1 MVARLTIFAPG
12 GRFYQCMTLEPII
25 NQFQPITL
33 EEMSAIK
40 LMNRTDTKF
49 VTSVPVLARLLELA
63 RAEYRAQQTAGTRLS
78 PYRTLY
84 FDTPE
89 CDMYIAHQNGHL
101 NRQKVRVRS
110 YVSSGLH
117 FLEVK
122 TKDNHKRT
130 HKKRVTLSVDDQQAW
145 PALVQ
150 ASQGDISDFLTQRLR
165 YDHTTLVPTL
175 ENEFSRITLVN
186 RACTE
191 RLTIDTGL
199 QFVNRVTRCRREM
212 TGLVIIEL
220 KRDGLQPSPI
230 LDLLRQLRIKP
241 HGFSKYCM
249 GMAFTDP
256 RLKQNRFKERMRS
269 VERIMAQCQQ

>member
-1 MVARLTIFAPG
+1 MERKTIYRRELKFRVSRADRELLLHRLAAAMRPDVHG
-12 GRFYQCMTLEPII
+12 KNGVY
-25 NQFQPITL
+25 
-33 EEMSAIK
+33 A
-40 LMNRTDTKF
+40 
-49 VTSVPVLARLLELA
+49 V
-63 RAEYRAQQTAGTRLS
+63 
-78 PYRTLY
+78 RTLY
-84 FDTPE
+84 FDTPG

-199 QFVNRVTRCRREM
+199 QFVNRVTCRRREM

-269 VERIMAQCQQ
+269 VERIMAQSQQ

>member
-1 MVARLTIFAPG
+1 MVARLTILRPG
-12 GRFYQCMTLEPII
+12 GRFYQCMMLEQVIQ
-25 NQFQPITL
+25 QFQPITL
-33 EEMSAIK
+33 EEMSAIR

-49 VTSVPVLARLLELA
+49 VTSVPVLCHLLELA
-63 RAEYRAQQTAGTRLS
+63 RAEYRVQETDGLRLL
-78 PYRTLY
+78 PYHTLY
-84 FDTPE
+84 FDTP
-89 CDMYIAHQNGHL
+89 DRAMYVMHQNGHL

-130 HKKRVTLSVDDQQAW
+130 HKKRMTLTVDDQRQW

-150 ASQGDISDFLTQRLR
+150 DSQGDAAQFLVQRLR
-165 YDHTTLVPTL
+165 YDHTMLVPTI

-199 QFVNRVTRCRREM
+199 RFTNWSTGRQRAM

-230 LDLLRQLRIKP
+230 LELLRQLRIKP

-249 GMAFTDP
+249 GMAFTDQS
-256 RLKQNRFKERMRS
+256 LKQNRFKERMRS
-269 VERIMAQCQQ
+269 IERIMAQAQ